1 MTRFISNSVALWA
14 LAALLLLAAVAVP
27 RLHNNNSLLF
37 TSIVNTE
44 AATAE
49 ETSSLSWLLQS
60 KLQKAYASS
69 TAATNTIV
77 QSTLSTLS
85 SWQRRRLQEVGD
97 SSTTA
102 KVAQPQA
109 PIHIFT
115 NAKMDGLARKQR
127 QILQNA
133 WNPATVVLT
142 SNSTE
147 EQHAFLL
154 AHPCVEG
161 VAERFEELRAK
172 PSLSP
177 LAEEVWK
184 FCALYFH
191 GGLYLDSDSPV
202 LKASAL
208 KQLLWMDDDSTAP
221 QGRNSPKVMAV
232 LMDFFAPSSIHGS
245 LLFLREA
252 QSNVALEMAKLLV
265 NTNIAELALSPLI
278 LPRALYDLIQKDVT
292 NSGGG
297 DTAGSTQLHPGKN
310 GHWHIL
316 QQSCSEDPFRKQ
328 HSVYDVDK
336 SALITSDSLQSAH
349 RCSPQN
355 GFCCLIYTGND
366 NKRVAVLASRTPTHP
381 VQQIAYSDLPKP
393 FQHAQN
399 NANLQEEDSNTVA
412 EELPFVA
419 TMRRLGVSSPET
431 NTSSSATPRV
441 LTFYEKLKEKDCLP
455 SSSCHKCLSDK
466 KNGAT
471 CETCRSACPC
481 YCKALCHESELE
493 NDNDD
498 SESHQDNRR
507 YEQSAVRKPLYA
519 RDPTRLI
526 PRIVHQTWFEDLT
539 PDKYP
544 NMSRLAGSFQSSGW
558 EYKFYTDDQAGAF
571 LEEHFPPQVREA
583 YELLIP
589 GAFKADLFRYCVLL
603 IRGGVYADV
612 DTMMGPSLD
621 AAIPKD
627 VGFMVGLDEPGK
639 KIGKRMCLWNGF
651 LASAPGHP
659 FLAKAIETIVN
670 NILERFTSVDMAAM
684 HCPMPEMSVIT
695 SFSPLFVAGPC
706 MLGSTINQV
715 LGRHRQTNFEAGELV
730 HSDDALQIPGR
741 TIILDQNKYDMGAH
755 RFTFLEQNLIVL
767 STDFPNSD
775 DRGDRE
781 HYSDTRIRF
790 TTYGV
795 DSVYKNSERSN
806 GPLIRLTLE

>member
-1 MTRFISNSVALWA
+1 MWA
-14 LAALLLLAAVAVP
+14 LAALLLLAAVTVP
-27 RLHNNNSLLF
+27 RLNNNSLFF
-37 TSIVNTE
+37 TSNVDTE
-44 AATAE
+44 AAATAD

-60 KLQKAYASS
+60 KLQKAYTSS
-69 TAATNTIV
+69 TAATNTLV
-77 QSTLSTLS
+77 QGTLSTFS
-85 SWQRRRLQEVGD
+85 TWQRRRLKEAD
-97 SSTTA
+97 TTTTTIT
-102 KVAQPQA
+102 KIAQPQI

-115 NAKMDGLARKQR
+115 NARMDGFARKQR

-133 WNPATVVLT
+133 WNPATLVIT

-161 VAERFEELRAK
+161 AAERFEELRAK

-184 FCALYFH
+184 YCALHFH
-191 GGLYLDSDSPV
+191 GGLYLDSDSPI

-208 KQLLWMDDDSTAP
+208 KELLWMDDSTVQQGTP
-221 QGRNSPKVMAV
+221 QKAMAV
-232 LMDFFAPSSIHGS
+232 LMDSFAPSSIHGS
-245 LLFLREA
+245 FLFLREA
-252 QSNVALEMAKLLV
+252 RSNVALEMAKLLV
-265 NTNIAELALSPLI
+265 SKDIAELAVSPLI
-278 LPRALYDLIQKDVT
+278 IPHALYTIIQKDVT
-292 NSGGG
+292 AFAGG
-297 DTAGSTQLHPGKN
+297 AGGMTSSQLHPGNN

-328 HSVYDVDK
+328 HSGSDADEP
-336 SALITSDSLQSAH
+336 ALIASDTLQPAY

-355 GFCCLIYTGND
+355 GLCCLIYTTVDKSGND
-366 NKRVAVLASRTPTHP
+366 NERMAFLASRTPTHP
-381 VQQIAYSDLPKP
+381 VQQIAYSDLPRP
-393 FQHAQN
+393 FQHTQIQS
-399 NANLQEEDSNTVA
+399 NANVQEDDSNTVA

-419 TMRRLGVSSPET
+419 TMRRLEVSTPDT
-431 NTSSSATPRV
+431 NTSSSTTPRV

-455 SSSCHKCLSDK
+455 SSSCHRCLSDK

-493 NDNDD
+493 NDD
-498 SESHQDNRR
+498 SESNQDNRH
-507 YEQSAVRKPLYA
+507 YERSAVRKPLYA

-526 PRIVHQTWFEDLT
+526 PRIVHQTWFEDLN

-558 EYKFYTDDQAGAF
+558 EYKFYTDDQAGSF
-571 LEEHFPPQVREA
+571 LDEHFPPQVREA
-583 YELLIP
+583 YDLLIP

-621 AAIPKD
+621 AAIPED

-659 FLAKAIETIVN
+659 FLAKSIETIVN

-706 MLGSTINQV
+706 MLGSTMNQV

-741 TIILDQNKYDMGAH
+741 TIILDQNKNDMGAH

-775 DRGDRE
+775 DREKIEGIE
-781 HYSDTRIRF
+781 HYSNTRIRF